1 MDPATRPTFS
11 CVIYLSDSIA
21 FVVVW
26 VLGDG
31 KEVMQ
36 GFGEVRRNDKQA
48 GFVLNKNPR
57 KFVEK
62 THESFQYP
70 TKISLTI
77 QKSKEKDNRQ
87 TTQTNLE
94 FIQS

>member
-57 KFVEK
+57 KFSVPSK
-62 THESFQYP
+62 NLSHD
-70 TKISLTI
+70 TKI
-77 QKSKEKDNRQ
+77 KRKRQ
-87 TTQTNLE
+87 TDKQHKQT
-94 FIQS
+94 